1 VAKPEFRNPDKFQ
14 VLPFREWIRKN
25 LPTGNEGVTIEDLD
39 LVVRVYGNQYGSDG
53 QGKFMLIELKF
64 DDSWIGYAQMKTF
77 RLIDKIL
84 KAGDAEGNRYKGYF
98 VLQYTDEN
106 WDQST
111 FTINRIPITK
121 TDLIKFFLFDN
132 EILKTIPSIF

>member
-1 VAKPEFRNPDKFQ
+1 
-14 VLPFREWIRKN
+14 
-25 LPTGNEGVTIEDLD
+25 
-39 LVVRVYGNQYGSDG
+39 
-53 QGKFMLIELKF
+53 MIELKF
-64 DDSWIGYAQMKTF
+64 DDSWIGCAQMKTF